1 MIGILF
7 HTPTEKSQLHTYKHT
22 FTYILNEVVYL
33 LITKRKKKIF
43 LPI

>member
-7 HTPTEKSQLHTYKHT
+7 HTPTEKSQLHTYKH
-22 FTYILNEVVYL
+22 TYILNEVVYL